1 MINEHPTKQELKEF
15 EKAKE
20 QCPFCKDIS
29 AGARHYRSKEKDSIY
44 FSCCDRVLVC
54 NDIGLFEETY

>member
-1 MINEHPTKQELKEF
+1 MEHPTKEELKKF

-20 QCPFCKDIS
+20 VCPFCGEKYS
-29 AGARHYRSKEKDSIY
+29 AVYTGDSKTGLY

-54 NDIGLFEETY
+54 NDLGLFEETDE